1 MSLSELDTLARLRLP
16 VLVVVYTDAAYG
28 AEVHHFGPMGEDFD
42 LVRFPDS
49 DFVAITRG
57 FGLDGAT
64 VRRPLRR
71 ERRIGAGNGAR

>member
-1 MSLSELDTLARLRLP
+1 
-16 VLVVVYTDAAYG
+16 
-28 AEVHHFGPMGEDFD
+28 MGEDLD

-64 VRRPLRR
+64 VRRPEDLAAVSEWLRR
-71 ERRIGAGNGAR
+71 DDRGPFLLDCKVVPTVVADYQAEAFVGH